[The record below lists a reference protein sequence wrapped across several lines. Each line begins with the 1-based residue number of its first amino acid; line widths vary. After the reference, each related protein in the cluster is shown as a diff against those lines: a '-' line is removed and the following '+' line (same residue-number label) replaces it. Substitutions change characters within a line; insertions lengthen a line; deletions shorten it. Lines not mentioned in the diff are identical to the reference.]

1 MRISRRSLL
10 AIGAAPA
17 LLPGRPVRA
26 QGQTLRIG
34 VLNDMSGPYRDVGGP
49 GSLACVRQAVQDSG
63 LRERGIA
70 VEVISGDH
78 RNTPDIGA
86 SVVRQW
92 LDRGDVDVVLDV
104 PTSSVALAIAGIC
117 RDKNKVHLNVGA
129 ATTEL
134 TGRQCSPTTIAWA
147 YDTYMLAKSTGGA
160 TVRAGGT
167 SWFFLAADYTF
178 GHDLQRQTA
187 AIVEQAGGQVRGS
200 VFYPFP
206 GTTDFSSFLLRA
218 QASGAKV
225 LGLANAGDDTVNCIK
240 QAREFGLTQRMQIA
254 GLLLTISGVHAVGLD
269 AAQGCLVTEPFYWDL
284 NDRTRAFTQ
293 RVQAHFPNSK
303 PNFNQAGCYSAA
315 MHYLRVAA
323 EMGMTAA
330 KADGAAMVAR
340 MKATPWEDDAF
351 GSGRIRED
359 GRNLNPSYLFEVK
372 KPAESKAA
380 WDYYKLVA
388 ETEGEQAYR
397 PLAEGGCTL
406 VRT

>member
-10 AIGAAPA
+10 AVGAASA
-17 LLPGRPVRA
+17 VVPGRPSRA

-34 VLNDMSGPYRDVGGP
+34 VLNDMSGSYRDAGGP
-49 GSLACVRQAVQDSG
+49 GSLACARQAMQDSG

-70 VEVISGDH
+70 VEVVSGDH

-86 SVVRQW
+86 SIVRQW

-104 PTSSVALAIAGIC
+104 PSSAVALAISGIC
-117 RDKNKVHLNVGA
+117 REKNKVHLNVAA
-129 ATTEL
+129 ATAEL

-160 TVRAGGT
+160 AVRAGGT
-167 SWFFLAADYTF
+167 SWFFVAADYSF
-178 GHDLQRQTA
+178 GHEMQKQTA
-187 AIVEQAGGQVRGS
+187 TIVEQAGGQVKGS

-206 GTTDFSSFLLRA
+206 ETADFSSFLLQA

-225 LGLANAGDDTVNCIK
+225 LGLVNGGDDTVNCIK
-240 QAREFGLTQRMQIA
+240 QAREFGLTMQIA
-254 GLLLTISGVHAVGLD
+254 GLGGWTITGVHAVGLE
-269 AAQGCLVTEPFYWDL
+269 AAQGVLATEPFYWDL

-293 RVQAHFPNSK
+293 RVQAQFPNGK
-303 PNFNQAGCYSAA
+303 PNFAQAGCYSAA
-315 MHYLRVAA
+315 VHYLKVAA
-323 EMGMTAA
+323 EMGVAAA

-372 KPAESKAA
+372 KPSESKRP
-380 WDYYKLVA
+380 WDYYKLIA
-388 ETEGEQAYR
+388 KTEGAEAYR
-397 PLAEGGCTL
+397 PMAEGGCPL

>member
-10 AIGAAPA
+10 AVGAAPA
-17 LLPGRPVRA
+17 LLPGRSGRA
-26 QGQTLRIG
+26 QRQTLRIG

-206 GTTDFSSFLLRA
+206 GTTDFSSFLL
-218 QASGAKV
+218 
-225 LGLANAGDDTVNCIK
+225 
-240 QAREFGLTQRMQIA
+240 
-254 GLLLTISGVHAVGLD
+254 
-269 AAQGCLVTEPFYWDL
+269 
-284 NDRTRAFTQ
+284 
-293 RVQAHFPNSK
+293 
-303 PNFNQAGCYSAA
+303 
-315 MHYLRVAA
+315 
-323 EMGMTAA
+323 
-330 KADGAAMVAR
+330 
-340 MKATPWEDDAF
+340 
-351 GSGRIRED
+351 
-359 GRNLNPSYLFEVK
+359 
-372 KPAESKAA
+372 
-380 WDYYKLVA
+380 
-388 ETEGEQAYR
+388 
-397 PLAEGGCTL
+397 
-406 VRT
+406 